1 MIRVEVE
8 EAAKKHFSHNLKYV
22 LVVGIGG
29 ANLGTDAI
37 YHALKG
43 NYIAH
48 MNEFPKLLCM
58 DTVAPKHVEQ
68 IMDIIMHSVH
78 HHDEI
83 VVNFVSKSGTT
94 TETLLNATLI
104 YHALKRKFAEIDQHI
119 VVTTDAGSALHKL
132 AEAQHWTM
140 LPIPKSIGGRFSV
153 LSPVGLFPLRLL
165 GIDIDLLLQG
175 AYDAAKDAVA
185 EYQNSAF
192 DTAEIVTSLMN
203 SGVDEWNLFF
213 FSPRFE
219 TLGKW
224 SRQLIAE
231 SLGKEKDKTGKVVRK
246 GITPIISIGS
256 TDLHSM
262 GQLYFGGPK
271 NKFTTV
277 VTFEENNK
285 IHTLSDDMFL
295 SCMGYAKSLTP
306 KTAIQAITK
315 GVFAAYDK
323 HKLPYQQMKLQHGEE
338 YDIGM
343 YLMWLECT
351 VYYISLI
358 LNIDAFDQ
366 PNVEDY
372 KVVTK
377 RELA

>member
-1 MIRVEVE
+1 MQSITFHNAEHRSPSHSILLGREKLARLLEIRTGAYEEHEAFIRLPQDPMIRVEVE

-140 LPIPKSIGGRFSV
+140 LPISANF
-153 LSPVGLFPLRLL
+153 LFNAWTIRGADTSTRSQLL
-165 GIDIDLLLQG
+165 TCRS
-175 AYDAAKDAVA
+175 DA
-185 EYQNSAF
+185 
-192 DTAEIVTSLMN
+192 M
-203 SGVDEWNLFF
+203 
-213 FSPRFE
+213 
-219 TLGKW
+219 
-224 SRQLIAE
+224 
-231 SLGKEKDKTGKVVRK
+231 
-246 GITPIISIGS
+246 
-256 TDLHSM
+256 
-262 GQLYFGGPK
+262 
-271 NKFTTV
+271 
-277 VTFEENNK
+277 
-285 IHTLSDDMFL
+285 
-295 SCMGYAKSLTP
+295 
-306 KTAIQAITK
+306 
-315 GVFAAYDK
+315 
-323 HKLPYQQMKLQHGEE
+323 
-338 YDIGM
+338 
-343 YLMWLECT
+343 
-351 VYYISLI
+351 
-358 LNIDAFDQ
+358 
-366 PNVEDY
+366 
-372 KVVTK
+372 
-377 RELA
+377 